1 MSALRDLIGQID
13 NEELKRRITQEVDVL
28 TKQKKIGLVF
38 EEHLPECTPLYDVKV
53 KRGSK
58 VCKKNGKVNDIFL
71 VQNKNG
77 SKCNLPFIIVEI
89 KCKKKQK
96 TKHNRL

>member
-1 MSALRDLIGQID
+1 M
-13 NEELKRRITQEVDVL
+13 
-28 TKQKKIGLVF
+28 VF

-89 KCKKKQK
+89 KCKKEAKDEAQQIIK
-96 TKHNRL
+96 KCPATLPWYKNTAKKILAEF